1 MPSASHIYWVKQDRP
16 LFRKPYWTVRLG
28 KLLTGMYDERQLAV
42 DDAIVEAERTS
53 RLGRQTE
60 VWVDDGH
67 GFRPRRT
74 RKTTARKDLTRKT
87 T

>member
-1 MPSASHIYWVKQDRP
+1 
-16 LFRKPYWTVRLG
+16 
-28 KLLTGMYDERQLAV
+28 MYDERQLAV